1 MKIGSIEYPEFPVF
15 LAPME
20 EVTDSSFRRICKGFG
35 ADMLYTE
42 FVSSD
47 ALIRDIPKTL
57 KKTDFLEEE
66 RPIGIQ
72 IYGSKLES
80 MVDAAKVA
88 AKANPDLIDINF
100 GCPVKKIVAR
110 FGGSGMLQNIPL
122 MLEITS
128 AIVKSTNLPVTVKT
142 RLGWDEKTKNIVSVA
157 EQLQD
162 VGIQALTLH
171 GRTRSQ
177 MYNGEADWTLIGE
190 VKNNPRMHIP
200 IIGNGDITS
209 AQKAIEYQN
218 RYGVDAIMVGRGSI
232 GNPWIFKEI
241 KHLFHTGQMLD
252 EPTIHERVEVLK
264 KHIELTCELK
274 GEGRSL
280 TYMKKHYTSY
290 FKGYHNVREYRMKL
304 FKSLDFKEVYDV
316 LEEMRMEYNE
326 MKIESNF
333 EN

>member
-1 MKIGSIEYPEFPVF
+1 MKIGSIEFPEFPVF

-20 EVTDSSFRRICKGFG
+20 AVTDSSFRRICKGFG

-42 FVSSD
+42 FILSD
-47 ALIRDIPKTL
+47 GLIRNIQRTT

-72 IYGSKLES
+72 LYGSEIDKMVEAAIIAAES
-80 MVDAAKVA
+80 K
-88 AKANPDLIDINF
+88 PDLIDINF

-110 FGGSGMLQNIPL
+110 FCGSGMLQNIPL

-142 RLGWDEKTKNIVSVA
+142 RLGWDEKTKDIVEVA
-157 EQLQD
+157 EKLQD
-162 VGIQALTLH
+162 TGIKALTLH

-218 RYGVDAIMVGRGSI
+218 RYGVDAIMVGRASI
-232 GNPWIFKEI
+232 GNPWIFREI
-241 KHLFHTGQMLD
+241 KHLYRTGTPLN
-252 EPTIHERVEVLK
+252 EPTIHERIEVLK

-274 GEGRSL
+274 GEERSL
-280 TYMKKHYTSY
+280 GYMKKHYTSY
-290 FKGYHNVREYRMKL
+290 FKGYPAVNEYRMKL
-304 FKSLDFKEVYDV
+304 FKSLDFKEVYHV
-316 LEEMRMEYNE
+316 LEEMRVVYDNKNTISEL
-326 MKIESNF
+326 
-333 EN
+333 